1 MKKNQ
6 IVPIMTSTASMR
18 GIIREMELDELKDLL
33 NTITDEKLIDY
44 INTQISQLSKIENED
59 LSNRN

>member
-1 MKKNQ
+1 MKNQ
-6 IVPIMTSTASMR
+6 IVPIMTNTASMR

-33 NTITDEKLIDY
+33 NTITDEKLIAY

>member
-1 MKKNQ
+1 
-6 IVPIMTSTASMR
+6 MTNTASMR

-33 NTITDEKLIDY
+33 NTITDEKLIAY